1 MTPDIEVVRV
11 AARAYAK
18 RTKPGEVHDDYG
30 VCADVQTACEA
41 CRLAYIH
48 AMHDMGLDEVQVAKA
63 SAELMKEDVHDRDG
77 AVHSYAVGYY
87 ETLAGVVCGS
97 VYDEAAYRRGLM
109 DARLDGA
116 A

>member
-1 MTPDIEVVRV
+1 MTPDVEVVRV

-18 RTKPGEVHDDYG
+18 RTKPGEVHDEDG
-30 VCADVQTACEA
+30 VCYDIQTACEA

-48 AMHDMGLDEVQVAKA
+48 AMHDMGLDADQVAKA
-63 SAELMKEDVHDRDG
+63 SAELMKENVHDKDG

-87 ETLAGVVCGS
+87 EATVGVAGCV